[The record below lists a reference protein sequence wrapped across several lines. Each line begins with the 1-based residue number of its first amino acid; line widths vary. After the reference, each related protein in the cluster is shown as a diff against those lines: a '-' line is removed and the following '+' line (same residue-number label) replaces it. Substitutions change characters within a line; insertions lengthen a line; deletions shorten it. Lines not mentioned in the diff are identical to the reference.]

1 MNLRRSRTLG
11 RWLLVTVMLLTS
23 WSVHAG
29 LEEGLTAYRNKN
41 YQGALNEMLPLA
53 KSGNARAQ
61 NVMGL
66 LYQGGHGVPQD
77 HAESLRWLLLSAEQN
92 EPTAFNNLGLVY
104 SKGLGVKQDHVEAV
118 KWYTR
123 AADAGSE
130 LGTYNLAYKYEKGE
144 GIRKNYVEALRL
156 YQMGA
161 QRGHAPAEVAVG
173 RFYEEGMGGASFDA
187 PAAAL
192 WYRKAVVK
200 DHPDAY
206 RRLGL
211 LHEKGLGVEKNTL
224 EARRLYGMALEKGIN
239 IAKRDLA
246 RLDHRALIEQPKH
259 LQSLPPEKLAALY
272 FDAFRLQDWG
282 GLALFFAEQDVRAFA
297 GLIVDIMEMEARANS
312 ALVRG
317 ATFRRNVTTD
327 ELRAMPPRH
336 LIGLFMENFLGPV
349 YASAS
354 LNRARVLG
362 LVKENDGLV
371 HILAR
376 LYITSGN
383 LATEEL
389 ETISFTLE
397 QVGWGM
403 KLQDKMIREL
413 RNMLATAN

>member
-1 MNLRRSRTLG
+1 MKRPRSGTLG
-11 RWLLVTVMLLTS
+11 RWLPVTAMLLTT
-23 WSVHAG
+23 WPVHAG

-41 YQGALNEMLPLA
+41 YQTALNEMLPLA
-53 KSGNARAQ
+53 NSGNARAQ

-77 HAESLRWLLLSAEQN
+77 HAEALRWLLLSAEQN
-92 EPTAFNNLGLVY
+92 EPTALNNLGVVY
-104 SKGLGVKQDHVEAV
+104 SKGLGVQQDHAQAV
-118 KWYTR
+118 KWYMR

-144 GIRKNYVEALRL
+144 GIRKNYTEALRL

-173 RFYEEGMGGASFDA
+173 RFYEEGMGVGFDA
-187 PAAAL
+187 AAAAL

-200 DHPDAY
+200 DYPDAY

-211 LHEKGLGVEKNTL
+211 LHEKGLGVEKNAL

-272 FDAFRLQDWG
+272 FEAFRLHDWG

-297 GLIVDIMEMEARANS
+297 SLIVDILETEARTSN

-336 LIGLFMENFLGPV
+336 LVGLFMENFLGPI

-354 LNRARVLG
+354 LDRARILG
-362 LVKENDGLV
+362 LIKENDGLV
-371 HILAR
+371 HVLAR
-376 LYITSGN
+376 LNMTSGN
-383 LATEEL
+383 QAAAEL
-389 ETISFTLE
+389 ETISFTIE
-397 QVGWGM
+397 QAGWGM
-403 KLQDKMIREL
+403 KLQEKTIREL